1 MGETRNSTVPSL
13 SLAADSHQTS
23 NSNNYSFVEKECI
36 PDLCHVN
43 CNHKNCFMVEL
54 KSKEMEESTER
65 TTSNGENRD
74 NNVTLLES
82 WMMLHMP
89 LLLQPLWGGVE
100 IIRSIFITYVL
111 ESLLMVKAD
120 NKFYRS
126 IVMSES
132 WPPALVFLAVVT
144 LTALIIHPDGFTWIV
159 LRKIR

>member
-1 MGETRNSTVPSL
+1 
-13 SLAADSHQTS
+13 
-23 NSNNYSFVEKECI
+23 
-36 PDLCHVN
+36 
-43 CNHKNCFMVEL
+43 MVEL

-65 TTSNGENRD
+65 TTSNEENRD